1 MPWLPELFTA
11 PALEHVQEQWQR
23 ELASVPFFRWRARRV
38 DIRGTSRHLIASH
51 GDRIVADTHARLVL
65 YESGF
70 APRWYASRAAWS
82 YRAPFEEV
90 ARIAELVS
98 FYPAKVTVAIDR
110 KRLEEAPPQNVIA
123 HEDVFAADA

>member
-1 MPWLPELFTA
+1 MTTA
-11 PALEHVQEQWQR
+11 DGGVIDCAMWDASPDA
-23 ELASVPFFRWRARRV
+23 LASRV
-38 DIRGTSRHLIASH
+38 VRTSRHLIASH

-70 APRWYASRAAWS
+70 APRWYAPRAAWS

-90 ARIAELVS
+90 TRIAELVS